1 MAIKVINETSLS
13 ETVVIFYST
22 VYDHIDNPGP
32 EFSPGK
38 AMMARGF

>member
-22 VYDHIDNPGP
+22 VYDQIGGVRV
-32 EFSPGK
+32 ETGK
-38 AMMARGF
+38 MYDK